1 MNKIYSVNRVCICST
16 PLMWERS
23 SDEGAS
29 IAHRRQTATG
39 RHCATKSVVG
49 VARIRATNVS
59 VRAGNDFAEAARS
72 RYAVDHTAARVVLM
86 LAVAIVG
93 RRRRRRLTFRSGV
106 DHPVRA
112 HAIVVFDNRTR
123 DAARFLVEMVDDVTS
138 PDAECPRWT
147 VHAPALTVGVSPAI
161 HEVRIWPNSAK
172 VVARIINTARLWLF
186 GISFNLTED
195 FIMKFID
202 KKSAVSIRHQ

>member
-1 MNKIYSVNRVCICST
+1 
-16 PLMWERS
+16 MWERS

-72 RYAVDHTAARVVLM
+72 RYAVDHTLARVVLM

-93 RRRRRRLTFRSGV
+93 RRRLTFRSGV
-106 DHPVRA
+106 DHPLRA

-123 DAARFLVEMVDDVTS
+123 DAARFLVVTVDDVTS

-147 VHAPALTVGVSPAI
+147 GLAVALCMNLWSVPPIS
-161 HEVRIWPNSAK
+161 EVL
-172 VVARIINTARLWLF
+172 V
-186 GISFNLTED
+186 
-195 FIMKFID
+195 
-202 KKSAVSIRHQ
+202 

>member
-1 MNKIYSVNRVCICST
+1 
-16 PLMWERS
+16 MWERS

-39 RHCATKSVVG
+39 PHCATKSVVG

-59 VRAGNDFAEAARS
+59 VRAGNDVAEAARS

-106 DHPVRA
+106 DHTLRA

-123 DAARFLVEMVDDVTS
+123 DAARFLVATVDNVTS

-147 VHAPALTVGVSPAI
+147 GLAVALTIGTFVLIS
-161 HEVRIWPNSAK
+161 EVLI
-172 VVARIINTARLWLF
+172 
-186 GISFNLTED
+186 
-195 FIMKFID
+195 
-202 KKSAVSIRHQ
+202 